1 MKTLT
6 SMPHKRYNR
15 FRKWVVIV
23 RLVRLKNNKKKMI
36 YIVFSSFIM
45 ILVLLGLLLFQ
56 SYAVFT
62 EEKHFNVINGTV
74 SDPGDI
80 YFAYYVDNE
89 ITREFPGVN
98 SGYTLD
104 IEKSNCTNGV
114 SINFDDSNWQVNLNY
129 KNYKAIDN
137 TRTRCTLFFKKT
149 FIRDLIVESLTNN
162 DIFYDDYGNLRYM
175 GSNPNNY
182 ILVDND
188 YWRIIGIEKIMD
200 DQNNEQQL
208 VKIIKDSS
216 IGSYSWDT
224 SVSSV
229 NNGYGV
235 NEWSQADLMKLL
247 NPGYESE
254 SVGGSLYWN
263 SKMGSCYTSISMGST
278 SCSFVESGMKEN
290 LKKMISKVYWPLG
303 SNGQNSY
310 DKTTNGL
317 VKHFYTYE
325 RSDNTGKICS
335 VSDYCTDTITR
346 TTKWL
351 GYVGL
356 LYPSDYGYATSDK
369 ACLNDVMTSWGSSCY
384 QQNWLHL
391 DTGYQWTM
399 TPSASDKYNHGI
411 FVIHTSGMVLMFG
424 TNGTIE
430 TRPVVYLKK
439 NILLKQGDGSKA
451 NPYILSEK

>member
-1 MKTLT
+1 
-6 SMPHKRYNR
+6 
-15 FRKWVVIV
+15 
-23 RLVRLKNNKKKMI
+23 
-36 YIVFSSFIM
+36 
-45 ILVLLGLLLFQ
+45 
-56 SYAVFT
+56 
-62 EEKHFNVINGTV
+62 
-74 SDPGDI
+74 
-80 YFAYYVDNE
+80 
-89 ITREFPGVN
+89 
-98 SGYTLD
+98 
-104 IEKSNCTNGV
+104 
-114 SINFDDSNWQVNLNY
+114 
-129 KNYKAIDN
+129 
-137 TRTRCTLFFKKT
+137 
-149 FIRDLIVESLTNN
+149 
-162 DIFYDDYGNLRYM
+162 
-175 GSNPNNY
+175 
-182 ILVDND
+182 
-188 YWRIIGIEKIMD
+188 
-200 DQNNEQQL
+200 
-208 VKIIKDSS
+208 
-216 IGSYSWDT
+216 
-224 SVSSV
+224 
-229 NNGYGV
+229 
-235 NEWSQADLMKLL
+235 MKLL

-263 SKMGSCYTSISMGST
+263 SKIGSCYTSISMGST
-278 SCSFVESGMKEN
+278 SCSFAESGMKEN

-335 VSDYCTDTITR
+335 VSDYCTDTVTR

>member
-1 MKTLT
+1 M
-6 SMPHKRYNR
+6 
-15 FRKWVVIV
+15 
-23 RLVRLKNNKKKMI
+23 RLERLKNNKKKMI
-36 YIVFSSFIM
+36 YIVFSITIM

-89 ITREFPGVN
+89 ITREFPGVD

-310 DKTTNGL
+310 DETTNGL

-335 VSDYCTDTITR
+335 VSDYCTDTVTR

-369 ACLNDVMTSWGSSCY
+369 SCLNEVMTSWGSSCY
-384 QQNWLHL
+384 QQNWLYL

-439 NILLKQGDGSKA
+439 NLLLKQGDGSKA

>member
-1 MKTLT
+1 M
-6 SMPHKRYNR
+6 
-15 FRKWVVIV
+15 

>member
-1 MKTLT
+1 MGGGLLN
-6 SMPHKRYNR
+6 KRNS
-15 FRKWVVIV
+15 
-23 RLVRLKNNKKKMI
+23 LKLQKFKETNNKRKI
-36 YIVFSSFIM
+36 IVMVTFFS
-45 ILVLLGLLLFQ
+45 ILVLSCIYLYSSF
-56 SYAVFT
+56 AVFN
-62 EEKHFNVINGTV
+62 EEKHFNVINGEIQ
-74 SDPGDI
+74 DPGDI

-89 ITREFPGVN
+89 ITREFPSIN

-104 IEKSNCTNGV
+104 MEKSNCTNGV

-224 SVSSV
+224 SESSI

-247 NPGYESE
+247 NPGYESD

-278 SCSFVESGMKEN
+278 SCSFAESGMKEN

-303 SNGQNSY
+303 SNGQNLY
-310 DKTTNGL
+310 DETTNGL

-335 VSDYCTDTITR
+335 VSDYCTDTVTR

-369 ACLNDVMTSWGSSCY
+369 SCLNEVMISWGSSCY
-384 QQNWLHL
+384 QQNWLYL

-411 FVIHTSGMVLMFG
+411 FVIHTSGNILMFG

-439 NILLKQGDGSKA
+439 NLLLKQGDGSKA

>member
-1 MKTLT
+1 
-6 SMPHKRYNR
+6 
-15 FRKWVVIV
+15 
-23 RLVRLKNNKKKMI
+23 MI
-36 YIVFSSFIM
+36 YIVFSITIM

-89 ITREFPGVN
+89 ITREFPGVD

-310 DKTTNGL
+310 DETTNGL

-335 VSDYCTDTITR
+335 VSDYCTDTVTR

-369 ACLNDVMTSWGSSCY
+369 SCLNEVMTSWGSSCY
-384 QQNWLHL
+384 QQNWLYL

-439 NILLKQGDGSKA
+439 NLLLKQGDGSKA

>member
-1 MKTLT
+1 M
-6 SMPHKRYNR
+6 
-15 FRKWVVIV
+15 
-23 RLVRLKNNKKKMI
+23 RLERLKNNKKKMI
-36 YIVFSSFIM
+36 YIVFSITIM

-89 ITREFPGVN
+89 ITREFPGVD

-310 DKTTNGL
+310 DETTNGL

-335 VSDYCTDTITR
+335 VSDYCTDTVTR

-369 ACLNDVMTSWGSSCY
+369 SCLNEVMTSWGSSCY
-384 QQNWLHL
+384 QQNWLYL

-439 NILLKQGDGSKA
+439 NLLLKQGNGSKA